1 MVSFDC
7 NNLVMELSFDSID
20 TPALTKAQL
29 AKLLFEQIGLNK
41 REAKDFIDV
50 FFDLMVEEL
59 VEGRDVKVSG
69 FGNFEVRSKGAR
81 PGRNPKTG
89 QDVTIPPRRVITF
102 KASGQLKEKIN

>member
-1 MVSFDC
+1 MVSYDC

>member
-1 MVSFDC
+1 MVSFGC
-7 NNLVMELSFDSID
+7 NNLAMELSFDSLD

-29 AKLLFEQIGLNK
+29 SKLLFELIGLNK

-69 FGNFEVRSKGAR
+69 FGNFEVRLKGAR

>member
-1 MVSFDC
+1 
-7 NNLVMELSFDSID
+7 MELSFDSID

>member
-1 MVSFDC
+1 MVSYDC

-29 AKLLFEQIGLNK
+29 AKLLFEKIGLNK

>member
-1 MVSFDC
+1 MVSYEC